1 MTESSPRPAAPH
13 PGVSLGRVAIV
24 SAGVTAAAYLVASA
38 FIHWV
43 DVTHRDSIHVSGSAR
58 ERVTSDRAIWGAMVH
73 ARGTT
78 LTEAYAVLGR
88 DVPRVRQF
96 LLDHAVP
103 EDEIRVGAAVTRE
116 LYAQD
121 ADGNP
126 IESQIVGYT
135 LEQRVE
141 LTSSDIERVGRVA
154 REVTQLIEGGVD
166 VSSSAPEYIHSGLDE
181 IKIRLVGA
189 ATADARARAEQVA
202 QHADGSLGRL
212 LSANVGV
219 VQVNAADQTEVSW
232 EGVYDRS
239 SVEKDVMVVVR
250 TEFVLE

>member
-1 MTESSPRPAAPH
+1 MTDTTSASR
-13 PGVSLGRVAIV
+13 PGVSIARVAIV
-24 SAGVTAAAYLVASA
+24 SAGVTAAAYLVAAA
-38 FIHWV
+38 FTHWV
-43 DVTHRDSIHVSGSAR
+43 DVTHRDSIHVSGSAH
-58 ERVTSDRAIWGAMVH
+58 ERIRSDRAMWGASVH

-78 LTEAYAVLGR
+78 LTDAYAILAR
-88 DVPRVRQF
+88 DVPRVREF
-96 LLDHAVP
+96 LVAQGVS
-103 EDEIRVGAAVTRE
+103 EDEIRIGAVSTQE

-121 ADGNP
+121 ADGNT
-126 IESQIVGYT
+126 IQSQIIGYS

-141 LTSSDIERVGRVA
+141 ITSEDIERVGRVS
-154 REVTQLIEGGVD
+154 REVTQLIEGGAD
-166 VSSSAPEYIHSGLDE
+166 VASSAPEYIHSGLEE

-202 QHADGSLGRL
+202 EHADGSLGRL

>member
-1 MTESSPRPAAPH
+1 VAA
-13 PGVSLGRVAIV
+13 
-24 SAGVTAAAYLVASA
+24 A

-58 ERVTSDRAIWGAMVH
+58 ERITSDRAIWGATVH
-73 ARGTT
+73 ARGAA
-78 LTEAYAVLGR
+78 LTEAYAVLGG

-96 LLDHAVP
+96 LLEQGVP
-103 EDEIRVGAAVTRE
+103 EQEIRVGAVETRL

-121 ADGNP
+121 TEGNP

-141 LTSSDIERVGRVA
+141 LRSSDVERVGRVA
-154 REVTQLIEGGVD
+154 RGVTQLIEGGVD
-166 VSSSAPEYIHSGLDE
+166 VSSAPPEYIHSGLEE
-181 IKIRLVGA
+181 IKVRLVGA

-202 QHADGSLGRL
+202 QRAGGSLGRL

-219 VQVNAADQTEVSW
+219 VQVNAADETEVSW
-232 EGVYDRS
+232 DGVYDRS
-239 SVEKDVMVVVR
+239 SVEKDIMVVVR
-250 TEFVLE
+250 TEFVLQ

>member
-1 MTESSPRPAAPH
+1 MTDTSSSASR
-13 PGVSLGRVAIV
+13 PGVSLARVAIV
-24 SAGVTAAAYLVASA
+24 SAGVTAAAYLIAGA
-38 FIHWV
+38 FTHWV
-43 DVTHRDSIHVSGSAR
+43 DVTHRDSIHVSGSAH
-58 ERVTSDRAIWGAMVH
+58 ERITSDRAMWGATVH

-78 LTEAYAVLGR
+78 LTDAYAILAR

-96 LLDHAVP
+96 LLEHGIPEGDVRIGAVS
-103 EDEIRVGAAVTRE
+103 TTE

-121 ADGNP
+121 AEGNA
-126 IESQIVGYT
+126 IVSQIIGFT

-141 LTSSDIERVGRVA
+141 LTSEDIERVGQVA

-166 VSSSAPEYIHSGLDE
+166 VSSSAPEYIHSGLEE
-181 IKIRLVGA
+181 IKIRLVGS

-202 QHADGSLGRL
+202 EHADGSLGRL